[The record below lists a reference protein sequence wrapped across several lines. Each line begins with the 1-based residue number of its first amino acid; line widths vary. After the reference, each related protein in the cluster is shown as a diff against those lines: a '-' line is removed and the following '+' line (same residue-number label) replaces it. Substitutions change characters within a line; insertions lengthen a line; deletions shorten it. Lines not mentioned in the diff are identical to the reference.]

1 MTVMNAYV
9 LFNKYYTNKPMK
21 IRNFCDS
28 LVLSLTNVMKEPP
41 RPGRA
46 PFSIQGNKSDH
57 VLSEGNKE
65 NNGRKI

>member
-21 IRNFCDS
+21 VRNFCDS
-28 LVLSLTNVMKEPP
+28 LVLSLTNVTKEPP

-46 PFSIQGNKSDH
+46 PFSIQGNKSNH